1 MSEEKALKI
10 FARCYN
16 ERNFAPLVRRLH
28 RKASYGA
35 YNRIYVSRGR
45 PAVSRALA
53 EKAAALQAQPRPS
66 RAYMGF
72 LIKPRDVGG
81 IKAEYCVVLT
91 RDDPRQAEGVVRI
104 RCTPLH
110 IKDIWVYDPAQ
121 CQYTRGSYIGPEG

>member
-1 MSEEKALKI
+1 MNEEKALRM

-16 ERNFAPLVRRLH
+16 ERDFAGLERRLH

-45 PAVSRALA
+45 QAVSKALA
-53 EKAAALQAQPRPS
+53 EKAAELLARPRPN
-66 RAYMGF
+66 RAHMGF
-72 LIKPRDVGG
+72 MMKPRDVGG

-91 RDDPRQAEGVVRI
+91 RDDPRQAEGIVRI

-121 CQYTRGSYIGPEG
+121 CQYTRGGYAGQEG